1 METSRRNELQPGL
14 EATLGISRREV
25 SLIISYSMLNTR
37 KRANKWLLKTE
48 NAQMI
53 TRLFCKC
60 EKRERVQR
68 SKVQSD
74 SMKRMKDGES
84 MYWE

>member
-1 METSRRNELQPGL
+1 METSRRNELQSGL

-25 SLIISYSMLNTR
+25 FLIISYSMLNTW

-48 NAQMI
+48 NAQVI
-53 TRLFCKC
+53 TRFFCKC
-60 EKRERVQR
+60 KKREWVQR

-74 SMKRMKDGES
+74 STKRMKDGEN